1 MSKVL
6 SEFKSSTGGTVQVFA
21 WGLRHTAGKLYSG
34 SSVTAE
40 VPEVVAKKPLV
51 EDKPRRGPGRPRKS

>member
-6 SEFKSSTGGTVQVFA
+6 KEFKSSTGGTVQVFA

-34 SSVTAE
+34 SAVTAE
-40 VPEVVAKKPLV
+40 VPADVA
-51 EDKPRRGPGRPRKS
+51 DKPRRGPGRPPKP

>member
-6 SEFKSSTGGTVQVFA
+6 KEFKSSTGGTVQVFA

-34 SSVTAE
+34 KAVGTE
-40 VPEVVAKKPLV
+40 VPEDVA
-51 EDKPRRGPGRPRKS
+51 DKPRRGPGRPSKS

>member
-6 SEFKSSTGGTVQVFA
+6 KEFKSSTGGTVQVFS

-34 SSVTAE
+34 AGSE
-40 VPEVVAKKPLV
+40 VPAVVA
-51 EDKPRRGPGRPRKS
+51 DAPRRGPGRPRKTQ